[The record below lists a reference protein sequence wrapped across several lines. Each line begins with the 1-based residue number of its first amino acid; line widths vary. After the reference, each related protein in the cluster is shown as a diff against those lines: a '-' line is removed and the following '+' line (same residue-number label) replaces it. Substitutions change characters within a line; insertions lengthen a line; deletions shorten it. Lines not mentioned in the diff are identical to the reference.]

1 MPKYRVEALERFIVR
16 TVYAVDAESP
26 EQAEALCKSGDVAYD
41 GSSIEEGDEQ
51 WLETV
56 TVEESD

>member
-16 TVYAVDAESP
+16 TVYHVDAESP
-26 EQAEALCKSGDVAYD
+26 ERADALCKSGDVAYD
-41 GSSIEEGDEQ
+41 GASIEEGDEQ

-56 TVEESD
+56 TVEVSD